1 MPRGGPRPNSGRKTG
16 TKNIKTKVIA
26 ERCAEEGIT
35 PLEYMLN
42 VMRDPTQEFD
52 TRMDAAKSC
61 APYMH
66 PKLASVEQKVEA
78 DITTGTIYEWLTT
91 SVASIGQS
99 VADESSDVRGTGT
112 RGNARDMATG
122 SVTKSMH

>member
-1 MPRGGPRPNSGRKTG
+1 MAHGGFRPNAGRKKG
-16 TKNIKTKVIA
+16 SLNAKTQKIA
-26 ERCAEEGIT
+26 ERCFEEGIT

-78 DITTGTIYEWLTT
+78 EVNGTIYEWLTGT
-91 SVASIGQS
+91 VADIGQS
-99 VADESSDVRGTGT
+99 VADESSDVRGTSV

-122 SVTKSMH
+122 STVKSMH

>member
-1 MPRGGPRPNSGRKTG
+1 MPRGGPRPNSGRKAG

-66 PKLASVEQKVEA
+66 PKLASVEQKIEA
-78 DITTGTIYEWLTT
+78 EVNGTIYEWLTGT
-91 SVASIGQS
+91 MADIGQS
-99 VADESSDVRGTGT
+99 VADESSDVRRTGTGS
-112 RGNARDMATG
+112 NARDMATG
-122 SVTKSMH
+122 STAKSMH

>member
-1 MPRGGPRPNSGRKTG
+1 MPRGGPRPNSGRKAG

-26 ERCAEEGIT
+26 ERCAQEGIT

-78 DITTGTIYEWLTT
+78 EVNGTIYEWLTGT
-91 SVASIGQS
+91 VADIGQS
-99 VADESSDVRGTGT
+99 VAEEPSDVCPTGV

-122 SVTKSMH
+122 STAKSMH

>member
-1 MPRGGPRPNSGRKTG
+1 MPRGGLRPNAGRKKG
-16 TKNIKTKVIA
+16 SLNAKTQKVA
-26 ERCAEEGIT
+26 ERCFEEGIT

-78 DITTGTIYEWLTT
+78 EVNGTIYEWLTGT
-91 SVASIGQS
+91 VADIGQS
-99 VADESSDVRGTGT
+99 VADESSDVCPTGV

-122 SVTKSMH
+122 STAKSMH

>member
-1 MPRGGPRPNSGRKTG
+1 MPRGGLRPNSGRKTG

-35 PLEYMLN
+35 PLEYMLEI
-42 VMRDPTQEFD
+42 MRDPTQEFD

-66 PKLASVEQKVEA
+66 PKLASVEQKVDA

-99 VADESSDVRGTGT
+99 VADEPSDVCPTGV

-122 SVTKSMH
+122 STAKSMH

>member
-1 MPRGGPRPNSGRKTG
+1 MPRGGSRPNSGRKAG

-42 VMRDPTQEFD
+42 VMRDPAQEFD

-78 DITTGTIYEWLTT
+78 EVNGTIYEWLTGT
-91 SVASIGQS
+91 VADIGQS

-112 RGNARDMATG
+112 RGNARDMAKG

>member
-1 MPRGGPRPNSGRKTG
+1 MPRGGPRPNSGRKAG

-26 ERCAEEGIT
+26 ERCAQEGIT

-78 DITTGTIYEWLTT
+78 EVNGTIYEWLTGT
-91 SVASIGQS
+91 VADIGQS
-99 VADESSDVRGTGT
+99 VADEPSDVCPTGV

>member
-1 MPRGGPRPNSGRKTG
+1 MPRGGLRPNSGRKAG

-52 TRMDAAKSC
+52 TRMDAAKNC

-66 PKLASVEQKVEA
+66 PKLSSVEQNVQA

-91 SVASIGQS
+91 SVAGIGQS
-99 VADESSDVRGTGT
+99 VADKSSNVRGTGT
-112 RGNARDMATG
+112 GGNARDMATG
-122 SVTKSMH
+122 STAKSMH

>member
-1 MPRGGPRPNSGRKTG
+1 MPRGGLRPNSGRKTG

-35 PLEYMLN
+35 PLEYMLEI
-42 VMRDPTQEFD
+42 MRDPTQEFD

-78 DITTGTIYEWLTT
+78 EVNGTIYEWLTGT
-91 SVASIGQS
+91 VADIGQS
-99 VADESSDVRGTGT
+99 VADEPSDVCPTGV

-122 SVTKSMH
+122 STAKSMH

>member
-1 MPRGGPRPNSGRKTG
+1 MPRGGPRPNSGRKAG

-26 ERCAEEGIT
+26 ERCAQEGIT

-78 DITTGTIYEWLTT
+78 EVNGTIYEWLTGT
-91 SVASIGQS
+91 VADIGQS
-99 VADESSDVRGTGT
+99 VADESSDVCPTGV

-122 SVTKSMH
+122 STAKSMH

>member
-1 MPRGGPRPNSGRKTG
+1 MAHGGSRPNAGRKKG
-16 TKNIKTKVIA
+16 SLNAKTQKIA
-26 ERCAEEGIT
+26 ERCFEEGIT

-78 DITTGTIYEWLTT
+78 EVNGTIYEWLTGT
-91 SVASIGQS
+91 VADIGQS
-99 VADESSDVRGTGT
+99 VADESSDVCPTGV
-112 RGNARDMATG
+112 RGNARDLATG
-122 SVTKSMH
+122 STAKSMH

>member
-1 MPRGGPRPNSGRKTG
+1 MPRGGPRPNSGRKAG

-78 DITTGTIYEWLTT
+78 EVNGTIYEWLTGT
-91 SVASIGQS
+91 VADIGQS
-99 VADESSDVRGTGT
+99 VADESSDVCPTGT

-122 SVTKSMH
+122 STAKSMH

>member
-1 MPRGGPRPNSGRKTG
+1 MPRGGPRPNSGRKAG

-26 ERCAEEGIT
+26 ERCAQEGIT

-78 DITTGTIYEWLTT
+78 EVNGTIYEWLTGT
-91 SVASIGQS
+91 MADIGQS
-99 VADESSDVRGTGT
+99 VADESSDVCPTGV

-122 SVTKSMH
+122 STAKSMH

>member
-1 MPRGGPRPNSGRKTG
+1 MPRGGPRPNSGRKAG

-26 ERCAEEGIT
+26 ERCAQEGIT

-78 DITTGTIYEWLTT
+78 EVNGTIYEWLTGT
-91 SVASIGQS
+91 VADIGQS
-99 VADESSDVRGTGT
+99 VADEPSDVCPTGT

>member
-1 MPRGGPRPNSGRKTG
+1 MPRGGPRPNSGRKAG

-26 ERCAEEGIT
+26 ERCAQEGIT

-78 DITTGTIYEWLTT
+78 EVNATIYEWLTGT
-91 SVASIGQS
+91 VADIGQS
-99 VADESSDVRGTGT
+99 VADESSDVCPTGT

-122 SVTKSMH
+122 STAKSMH

>member
-1 MPRGGPRPNSGRKTG
+1 MPRGGLRPNAGRKKG
-16 TKNIKTKVIA
+16 SLNAKTQKVA
-26 ERCAEEGIT
+26 ERCFEEGIT

-42 VMRDPTQEFD
+42 IMRDPTQEFD

-78 DITTGTIYEWLTT
+78 EVNGTIYEWLTGT
-91 SVASIGQS
+91 VADIGQS
-99 VADESSDVRGTGT
+99 VADESSDVRGTSV
-112 RGNARDMATG
+112 RGNARDMAEG
-122 SVTKSMH
+122 STAKSMH

>member
-1 MPRGGPRPNSGRKTG
+1 MPRGGPRPNSGRKAG

-26 ERCAEEGIT
+26 ERCAQEGIT

-52 TRMDAAKSC
+52 TRMDSAKSC

-78 DITTGTIYEWLTT
+78 EVNGTIYEWLTGT
-91 SVASIGQS
+91 VADIGQS
-99 VADESSDVRGTGT
+99 VADESSDVCPTGT
-112 RGNARDMATG
+112 RGNARDMASG
-122 SVTKSMH
+122 STAKSMH

>member
-1 MPRGGPRPNSGRKTG
+1 MPRGGPRPNSGRKAG

-26 ERCAEEGIT
+26 ERCAQEGIT

-42 VMRDPTQEFD
+42 IMRDPTQEFD

-78 DITTGTIYEWLTT
+78 EVNGTIYEWLTGT
-91 SVASIGQS
+91 VADIGQS
-99 VADESSDVRGTGT
+99 VADEPSDVCPTGV

-122 SVTKSMH
+122 STAKSMH

>member
-1 MPRGGPRPNSGRKTG
+1 MPRGGPRPNSGRKAG

-26 ERCAEEGIT
+26 ERCAQEGIT

-42 VMRDPTQEFD
+42 IMRDPTQEFD

-78 DITTGTIYEWLTT
+78 EVNGTIYEWLTGT
-91 SVASIGQS
+91 VADIGQS
-99 VADESSDVRGTGT
+99 VADESSDVCPTGT

-122 SVTKSMH
+122 STAKSMH

>member
-1 MPRGGPRPNSGRKTG
+1 MPRGGPRPNSGRKAG

-26 ERCAEEGIT
+26 ERCAQEGIT

-78 DITTGTIYEWLTT
+78 EVNGTIYEWLTGT
-91 SVASIGQS
+91 VADIGQS
-99 VADESSDVRGTGT
+99 VADESSDVRGTSV

-122 SVTKSMH
+122 STAKSMH

>member
-1 MPRGGPRPNSGRKTG
+1 MPRGGPRPNSGRKAG

-26 ERCAEEGIT
+26 ERFAQEGIT

-78 DITTGTIYEWLTT
+78 EVNGTIYEWLTGT
-91 SVASIGQS
+91 VADIGQS
-99 VADESSDVRGTGT
+99 VADESSDVRGTSV
-112 RGNARDMATG
+112 RGNARDMAEG
-122 SVTKSMH
+122 STAKSMH

>member
-1 MPRGGPRPNSGRKTG
+1 MPRGGLRPNSGRKTG

-35 PLEYMLN
+35 PLEYMLEI
-42 VMRDPTQEFD
+42 MRDPTQEFD

-99 VADESSDVRGTGT
+99 VADEPSDVCPTGV
-112 RGNARDMATG
+112 RSNARDMATG
-122 SVTKSMH
+122 STAKSMH

>member
-1 MPRGGPRPNSGRKTG
+1 MAHGGFRPNAGRKKG
-16 TKNIKTKVIA
+16 SLNAKTQKIA
-26 ERCAEEGIT
+26 ERCFEEGIT

-78 DITTGTIYEWLTT
+78 EVNGTIYEWLTGT
-91 SVASIGQS
+91 VADIGQS
-99 VADESSDVRGTGT
+99 VADESSDVRPTGV

-122 SVTKSMH
+122 STVKSMH

>member
-1 MPRGGPRPNSGRKTG
+1 MPRGGPRPNSGRKAG

-26 ERCAEEGIT
+26 ERCAEEGTT

-78 DITTGTIYEWLTT
+78 EVNGTIYEWLTGT
-91 SVASIGQS
+91 VADIGQS
-99 VADESSDVRGTGT
+99 VADESSDVCPTGT

-122 SVTKSMH
+122 STAKSMH